1 MEDAHEPSE
10 LQARAIATAIAAI
23 AAIAAVAGQDPVG
36 QEEQGSELH
45 GDVF

>member
-10 LQARAIATAIAAI
+10 LQARAIATAI